1 MSETLL
7 IAPATDADGDGLV
20 SLWESCGLTR
30 PWNDPRADIAFA
42 RSSPNA
48 AVLTG
53 RLGGAVKASA
63 MVGHDGHRG
72 WVYYLAVDP
81 SLRGRGF
88 GRKMMRAAEAW
99 LIERGVPKLMLMV
112 RADNKAVCNFYE
124 AVGYQRQER
133 VIFAR
138 WLDGRPMT
146 P

>member
-7 IAPATDADGDGLV
+7 IAPATDAEDEALV
-20 SLWESCGLTR
+20 SLWKNCGLTR

-42 RSSPNA
+42 RCSPNA
-48 AVLTG
+48 AVLAG
-53 RLGGAVKASA
+53 RLGGTVKASA

-88 GRKMMRAAEAW
+88 GRMMMRAAEAW
-99 LIERGVPKLMLMV
+99 LIEHGVPKLMLMV
-112 RADNKAVCNFYE
+112 RADNKAVCDFYE